1 MSILLHLK
9 NKKDNVGGVMSVV
22 SFFRRAALPIVLFC
36 ALQLVL
42 PCFTAAASVQPMV
55 RLKDLASVEGVRDNQ
70 LVGMGLVVGLQGTGD
85 KGEMVNQMMSNMT
98 QQFGVTVDVKKL
110 KSKNAAVVS
119 VTCQLSP
126 FLLPGQNTDV
136 LVSAI
141 GDAKSLEGGV
151 LLQTP
156 LQGANGQVYAVAQGP
171 LTIGG
176 WSVSGNAA
184 SQKKNVVTVG
194 RIPNGAIVEQGVP
207 MTFAK
212 GGTINL
218 LLKQSDFTTS
228 QRIASAINTKFGGIA
243 HAQDAGRVS
252 VRLPK
257 SYLNSPAAFIASIES
272 MTIRPDTVARV
283 VINERTGTI
292 VMGGNVR
299 IGNVAVAHGNL
310 SIKVQEGENVSQ
322 PNPLGQGDTA
332 KTQQTDVN
340 AQEGGAQLVTLPS
353 TATVSD
359 LAKAINAVGASPR
372 DLIAV
377 LQAMEQAGALHGE
390 LVIQ

>member
-1 MSILLHLK
+1 MKKTRGSGDGSYGKKIVTRRGPSYTLL
-9 NKKDNVGGVMSVV
+9 
-22 SFFRRAALPIVLFC
+22 FRLVISIVLVAFG
-36 ALQLVL
+36 
-42 PCFTAAASVQPMV
+42 AADAAVQPMV
-55 RLKDLASVEGVRDNQ
+55 RLKDLVTIEGVRDNQ

-85 KGEMVNQMMSNMT
+85 KGRMAMQMMSNMT
-98 QQFGVTVDVKKL
+98 QQFGVTIDPKL
-110 KSKNAAVVS
+110 IKSKNAAVVS

-136 LVSAI
+136 LVSAM

-156 LQGANGQVYAVAQGP
+156 LKAANGRVYAVAQGP

-176 WSVSGNAA
+176 WSVTGAAA

-207 MTFAK
+207 MFFNNT
-212 GGTINL
+212 GTINL
-218 LLKQSDFTTS
+218 LLRQSDFTTA
-228 QRIASAINTKFGGIA
+228 QRIAAAINTKFGSIA
-243 HAQDAGRVS
+243 HAVDAGKVS
-252 VRLPK
+252 VNMPGA
-257 SYLNSPAAFIASIES
+257 YVNSPSAFIASIEG
-272 MTIRPDTVARV
+272 MTVRPDTVARV

-292 VMGGNVR
+292 VIGGNVR

-310 SIKVQEGENVSQ
+310 TVRVQEGADVSQ
-322 PNPLGQGDTA
+322 PNPLATGETV
-332 KTQQTDVN
+332 TTPTTETEVR
-340 AQEGGAQLVTLPS
+340 EGSPQLVTLPS
-353 TATVSD
+353 TATVDD
-359 LAKAINAVGASPR
+359 LARAMNAVGTSPR

-390 LVIQ
+390 LVLQ